1 MCVCVSRYLSFS
13 VSLYLYISVCLSIC
27 LYLSISVCLY
37 LYLSVSIS
45 VCLFLSIFLYLSLL
59 TLRLPGGG
67 ALWTPPVVFCI
78 LLQKPPLQPMMKL
91 YVNSYTILVVTPM
104 LWSGQK
110 KLIFAHFKASK
121 GRRVQNRDFCT
132 CQFRVLRGIFW
143 GLFMNQKLFRIKK
156 Y

>member
-1 MCVCVSRYLSFS
+1 MLE
-13 VSLYLYISVCLSIC
+13 
-27 LYLSISVCLY
+27 
-37 LYLSVSIS
+37 
-45 VCLFLSIFLYLSLL
+45 LL
-59 TLRLPGGG
+59 TQEDLLTSQYRACSINKTRHIFFLQLFQNVVNYHKIHISKKHNFTPSFTGGG
-67 ALWTPPVVFCI
+67 ALWTPPPVVFCI
-78 LLQKPPLQPMMKL
+78 LLQKSPLQPMMKL
-91 YVNSYTILVVTPM
+91 YVNSYTILVVNPM

-110 KLIFAHFKASK
+110 NLIFAHFKASK